1 MYGNLIVFCII
12 IFSTERQS
20 PDPPEYSE
28 EDPYPYEDLITF
40 DENRRRR
47 PWSLTPPPACVDPSA
62 GHEIC
67 VPPVWGERVP
77 GSPLLEECFVCRE
90 SRRHLA
96 IRCVQCHQTSACCS
110 CLWTYMR
117 ARYNRGCPL
126 CRFGD
131 PGEGNNPLLAPA
143 GTTTTRNVV
152 ARSGTGRGIV
162 TGIHRRG
169 PPAILPVRGRVQR
182 GRGRRGSGRGISTWT
197 RGRGSPGMAEVLGF
211 NPETGGF
218 VIGRRG
224 TPRRPLIEIDN
235 AESGDRVEVHM
246 EIEVEIEEE
255 EIIEPASPEYE
266 DHPGQ

>member
-12 IFSTERQS
+12 IFSTESQS

-110 CLWTYMR
+110 CLWDYMR

-131 PGEGNNPLLAPA
+131 PGENVNPLEQRS
-143 GTTTTRNVV
+143 GSSRSRI
-152 ARSGTGRGIV
+152 ARCGTGRGVV
-162 TGIHRRG
+162 TGIRRG
-169 PPAILPVRGRVQR
+169 ETPAILTVRDTYRGLGRGRV
-182 GRGRRGSGRGISTWT
+182 ISTSQPAVVVENVEN
-197 RGRGSPGMAEVLGF
+197 GVQ
-211 NPETGGF
+211 
-218 VIGRRG
+218 
-224 TPRRPLIEIDN
+224 IDF
-235 AESGDRVEVHM
+235 EM
-246 EIEVEIEEE
+246 EIEVE
-255 EIIEPASPEYE
+255 EPSSPPFE